1 MTSTRANCKPTFSNF
16 NLSNNRPAIL
26 LDIMLDTWDAVMNTT
41 ELLAEEVQGLVVKIG
56 KRVK

>member
-26 LDIMLDTWDAVMNTT
+26 LDIMLDMWDAVMNTT
-41 ELLAEEVQGLVVKIG
+41 ELLAEEVQGLVAKID
-56 KRVK
+56 